1 MKALRCCFKP
11 GFNHGKTSRTEG
23 VAGTWPTGQL
33 VVGGA
38 LCSQFLLKLALVTA
52 CTLPSPSKIVP
63 EPAAFRAEC
72 IFNDHETGPA
82 IATATSLPSP
92 LAGEKP

>member
-11 GFNHGKTSRTEG
+11 GFNHGKTSRMEG
-23 VAGTWPTGQL
+23 VAETWPTGQL

-38 LCSQFLLKLALVTA
+38 LCSQFLLKLALEV
-52 CTLPSPSKIVP
+52 CCPLPSPIRIF
-63 EPAAFRAEC
+63 PAPSGFAAEC
-72 IFNDHETGPA
+72 IFNDHEAGPA
-82 IATATSLPSP
+82 IGTATSLPSP